1 VKNRFLAYLRRVMEN
16 GNSAATGAE
25 WRSDGTIRKKKK
37 LLKTRV
43 IININ
48 NYNRTGT

>member
-1 VKNRFLAYLRRVMEN
+1 MGIVQQQARNGGLMARFE
-16 GNSAATGAE
+16 
-25 WRSDGTIRKKKK
+25 KKKK